1 MHTKTITDTTMSGGL
16 SLSLRSWPTE
26 DPSSQSLPS
35 KIARI
40 NVQKGSF
47 RNITEESLQEEIRAL
62 EAGET
67 WAVDGE
73 ENDAGQD
80 AKSRREEI
88 VAAREEI
95 IKQVG

>member
-1 MHTKTITDTTMSGGL
+1 MSEGL

-67 WAVDGE
+67 GIEDGE
-73 ENDAGQD
+73 DNDAARD
-80 AKSRREEI
+80 AKGRREEI